1 MTKPV
6 DVRSISSAGVF
17 PFADAHLL
25 CKMGDTRCCQ
35 YSITSNT
42 AGIDTPQVTPLIR
55 AMSISERI
63 IPTRSDV
70 SPSGHPPVQE
80 SFKYFPQIQNETEP
94 TADIKHRHSN
104 EDFCV
109 GMPDRNGSACG
120 MLDAPFNGSQYASN
134 SSNGVLVSCEG
145 HSNNVG
151 QGQQKATENG
161 GGRKDG
167 SQRKKPERT
176 RSQLEDYVFQ
186 LQVKLTE
193 KIDRVEKLEKDRR
206 QVISGLT
213 RFRDSMAELKKAQKE
228 NVELRKCIETT
239 EQKYGAVCEELTA
252 VKAHNHHM
260 ALELD
265 RMKERLDGKCDA
277 TATPQTSGGWLS
289 SDDFS
294 VNNTHRAAF
303 SMKFLARG
311 ASSPELTAL
320 SGKAETVA
328 EAKGYS
334 DLYSATL
341 PVFRS
346 IDQSSLV
353 TITAKLREELIARSS
368 SWNQHLLLDI
378 PGRPW
383 QRGVDYEVVDGLPMP
398 DAQDPEREFP
408 STFSVRIYHKDKNY
422 VLKVSET
429 EQQC

>member
-1 MTKPV
+1 M
-6 DVRSISSAGVF
+6 
-17 PFADAHLL
+17 
-25 CKMGDTRCCQ
+25 
-35 YSITSNT
+35 TSNT

-55 AMSISERI
+55 ATSISERI
-63 IPTRSDV
+63 PPTRSDI
-70 SPSGHPPVQE
+70 SPTGHPPVQE
-80 SFKYFPQIQNETEP
+80 SFNYFPQTQYEAEP
-94 TADIKHRHSN
+94 TADVRHHHRS
-104 EDFCV
+104 EDVSV
-109 GMPDRNGSACG
+109 GMPDRNGSG
-120 MLDAPFNGSQYASN
+120 YDMLDAPFSGSQYASN
-134 SSNGVLVSCEG
+134 SSRVVASGEG

-151 QGQQKATENG
+151 QGQQSPSQKAAENS
-161 GGRKDG
+161 

-176 RSQLEDYVFQ
+176 RSQLEEYVFQ

-213 RFRDSMAELKKAQKE
+213 RFRDSLAELKKTQKE
-228 NVELRKCIETT
+228 NVELHKRIETT
-239 EQKYGAVCEELTA
+239 EQKYRAAYEELTA

-260 ALELD
+260 AVELD
-265 RMKERLDGKCDA
+265 RLKERLDGKHDA
-277 TATPQTSGGWLS
+277 TATPQTSGDWLS

-294 VNNTHRAAF
+294 VTNTHRAAF

-320 SGKAETVA
+320 SGKADTVA
-328 EAKGYS
+328 EAKGVS

-346 IDQSSLV
+346 IDRSSLV
-353 TITAKLREELIARSS
+353 TITARLREELTARSS

-383 QRGVDYEVVDGLPMP
+383 QRGVDYEVVDGLPTP

-408 STFSVRIYHKDKNY
+408 STFSVRVYHKDKNY

-429 EQQC
+429 GQQ